1 MELDNIRE
9 RVAANMD
16 GDIGIVESDDE
27 HFPDFKFASRVCA
40 LSYVSYFFIFYLVCS
55 H

>member
-27 HFPDFKFASRVCA
+27 HFPDFKFASPEYARCPTYPI
-40 LSYVSYFFIFYLVCS
+40 SSFS
-55 H
+55 T